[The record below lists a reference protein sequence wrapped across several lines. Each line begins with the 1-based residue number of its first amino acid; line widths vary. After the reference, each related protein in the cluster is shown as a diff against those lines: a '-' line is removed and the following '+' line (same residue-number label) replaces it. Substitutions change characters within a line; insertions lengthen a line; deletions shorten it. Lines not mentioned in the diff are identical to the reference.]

1 MVTMEVGLLK
11 ATDLS
16 VVSRGASGVVAAD
29 TQVLAGRAHR
39 HARHVL
45 TGMIAMFVNQVRMA
59 GWPVLQCLKIKLR
72 SRDIILHH
80 LVHTGDSGTQNT
92 DASLILAMSWESCS
106 ISMSCKLPVRCVLI
120 TESELF
126 SCL

>member
-16 VVSRGASGVVAAD
+16 VVSRGPCGVVAAD

-59 GWPVLQCLKIKLR
+59 GLTVLEDQVEE
-72 SRDIILHH
+72 SRHH
-80 LVHTGDSGTQNT
+80 LT
-92 DASLILAMSWESCS
+92 SLGSYW
-106 ISMSCKLPVRCVLI
+106 
-120 TESELF
+120 
-126 SCL
+126 